1 MDTLRDPLA
10 IAFNLTEQEKNDMT
24 FKDLYYDCDVL
35 ICEQFEGDPPRY
47 NFTEEQWEYVTD
59 AALYALTMR
68 FTDYAR

>member
-1 MDTLRDPLA
+1 
-10 IAFNLTEQEKNDMT
+10 MT

-68 FTDYAR
+68 FTDYARQLMDTRLMQHPRYFLEQRF